1 VVAALSDAG
10 VEPDLAQRA
19 SVTVESEETVDRDF
33 EGSWFY
39 AMR

>member
-1 VVAALSDAG
+1 LAALSAAG
-10 VEPDLAQRA
+10 VESDLAERV

-39 AMR
+39 ALR